1 MSKSF
6 LALKQIVVRVQRNI
20 KTTWI
25 MNVFFNFFFFIECY
39 LHVEYDLKLGFSV
52 GFYEDI
58 SDLNWPYV
66 LCKLLKY
73 I

>member
-1 MSKSF
+1 
-6 LALKQIVVRVQRNI
+6 
-20 KTTWI
+20 
-25 MNVFFNFFFFIECY
+25 MNVFFIECY

>member
-25 MNVFFNFFFFIECY
+25 MNVFFIECY

>member
-25 MNVFFNFFFFIECY
+25 MNAFFIECY